1 MEQNSNILC
10 PNCGHDLSVKT
21 KTVVDHFLSKESFDL
36 MKCSSCQLVFT
47 TPRPSIE
54 KIGSYYQSEDYVS
67 HSSTKKGLINRVYK
81 LVRNYTLNQKV
92 NLVKRH
98 SNGNVLLDIGAGTG
112 HFLRKAADN
121 GFDITGLEPDET
133 ARKVAQLENKLAL
146 KDLSDLYELKQNSV
160 DVITMWHVLEHV
172 YDLKKDTTWM
182 SQLIKSDGL
191 WIIAVPNHTSYDAE
205 YYKEHWAAYDA
216 PRHLYHFEPATIIP
230 MIEALGFDLLEML
243 PMKFDAYYV
252 SMLSEK
258 YKGGN
263 LLNAL
268 RVGLLSNWKSK
279 NGKCSSQI
287 YIFRKKTSL

>member
-1 MEQNSNILC
+1 MEQNSTIIC
-10 PNCGHDLSVKT
+10 PNCGQQSSVKT

-36 MKCSSCQLVFT
+36 RKCDGCHLVFT
-47 TPRPSIE
+47 APRPAIE
-54 KIGSYYQSEDYVS
+54 KIGSYYQSEEYVS
-67 HSSTKKGLINRVYK
+67 HSSTKKGLINRVYCI
-81 LVRNYTLNQKV
+81 VRNYTLNQKV
-92 NLVKRH
+92 SLVQRH
-98 SNGNVLLDIGAGTG
+98 SIGMVLLDIGAGTG
-112 HFLRKAADN
+112 HFLKKAADY
-121 GFDITGLEPDET
+121 GFEVTGLEPDET
-133 ARKVAQLENKLAL
+133 ARKVAKLENKLEL

-191 WIIAVPNHTSYDAE
+191 WVIAVPNYTSYDAQ
-205 YYKEHWAAYDA
+205 YYKEHWAAYDV

-230 MIEALGFDLLEML
+230 MIENLGFDLLEML

-263 LLNAL
+263 LLNAM
-268 RVGLLSNWKSK
+268 RIGLLSNWRSK

-287 YIFRKKTSL
+287 YVFRKKTSI